1 MSDPKDQSRGD
12 WQKLHLWQIQP
23 VRDVL
28 VLASILAILWLGY
41 ILSIVTVPILLALTL
56 AYLFEPLVQRL
67 LRVRWISR
75 QGAASGIIAV
85 CAVAVVLP
93 VTLGVGFAAFQG
105 VTFTRKLVGNVKS
118 VVEYGSAPSEE
129 ALAQMPNDFWRF
141 ACKYYDEHKEEL
153 SQSGAFVRAQTW
165 LEGNT
170 EDIVGQAFKTG
181 FGAVEAI
188 INTVASVGFLLFIG
202 FLTAFFFFFF
212 CTGYGKVL
220 DFWESLLPDKKKGV
234 YVDLA
239 KQMDKVIA
247 GFVRGRLTIAA
258 IQSVFFVIAYWIIG
272 VPAPLLLGPLVGIL
286 SIVPYVALIGIP
298 ISIVLMGLDASGETW
313 QAMWWWFLIA
323 PTAVY
328 VLGQALDDYLLT
340 PMIQGKSTDMD
351 TPSILF
357 ASIAGGALAGI
368 YGLLLAIPVAACSKI
383 LLRELFWPKFK
394 AWAKGEEEDFLPID
408 RD

>member
-1 MSDPKDQSRGD
+1 MSDPKDQPRGE

-28 VLASILAILWLGY
+28 VLASIIAILYLGNK
-41 ILSIVTVPILLALTL
+41 LSIVTVPILLALTL
-56 AYLFEPLVQRL
+56 AYLFEPLVQRM
-67 LRVRWISR
+67 LRVRWINR
-75 QGAASGIIAV
+75 QGAAVGIIGACV
-85 CAVAVVLP
+85 VAVILP
-93 VTLGVGFAAFQG
+93 VTLGIGFAAVQG
-105 VTFTRKLVGNVKS
+105 VSFTANLVGNVKQ
-118 VVEYGSAPSEE
+118 VIEYGAAPTDTALE
-129 ALAQMPNDFWRF
+129 AMPSDNWRSV
-141 ACKYYDEHKEEL
+141 CKYYEEHKEEL
-153 SQSGAFVRAQTW
+153 AQSGAFIKVQSW
-165 LEGNT
+165 VEGNT

-181 FGAVEAI
+181 IGAAEAL
-188 INTVASVGFLLFIG
+188 INALTSVGFLLFTG

-234 YVDLA
+234 YIDLA
-239 KQMDKVIA
+239 RQMDRVIA

-258 IQSVFFVIAYWIIG
+258 IQSVFFVIAYWLVG
-272 VPAPLLLGPLVGIL
+272 VPAPLLLGPIVGIL
-286 SIVPYVALIGIP
+286 SIVPYVAMIGIP
-298 ISIVLMGLDASGETW
+298 ISIILMLIEPSGTLW
-313 QAMWWWFLIA
+313 QTAWWWVIIA

-328 VLGQALDDYLLT
+328 FLGQAMDDYILT

-357 ASIAGGALAGI
+357 ASIAGGSLAGI
-368 YGLLLAIPVAACSKI
+368 YGLLLAIPVAACIKI

-408 RD
+408 RG